1 MADVIV
7 NAEVRSNVGQLN
19 QDLRQT
25 QQEAISIKDA
35 FGVASGSIAAVQGGM
50 KLFGV
55 ESEKTQ
61 EAILKVQ
68 AAMSM
73 NQGIQSLIKQKD
85 TIMSI
90 AGFIGKWTGATKVL
104 TVAQKLLNIVMSAN
118 PIGLVI
124 AGITALIGLG
134 AAIVSFF
141 KNNAA
146 ATKEETEALKQ
157 NNKEILAN
165 MKERDKQQDKESAEA
180 KHRLELMALRDMT
193 IHQYYK
199 ELEAIRLT
207 DLERERSNRD
217 QARADRKAAQVK
229 LDELKRNNDTDSEI
243 VKNQRKHRDEL
254 LQQERNYQKEIDK
267 LKEEGDKNRR
277 NKELDREK
285 QTIENEKRRVQY
297 EIDQEKKRQQRALR
311 VKKERI
317 SANKQFLS
325 QLRKMN
331 QDAALLEIEDDQ
343 ERELKKAEQ
352 EKDNQLKALEKSKV
366 GPKVRAAMIEAI
378 ELEHQNKMKEI
389 NDKFEEE
396 AKEKREE
403 ENALLQE
410 MINENNDALIE
421 NEVDQ
426 QIKALERQK
435 EADLE
440 KLKLHANFNELKLEL
455 DKKYDREIQK
465 IQDEQV
471 ENDIKAKKELVK
483 TSLKSSADLMKQA
496 SEFAGDNKE
505 LAAGSS
511 LINTYQAVTKTLAD
525 GGGSPLSYLMAAG
538 VLAAG
543 LKSVQSIYD
552 TDVGSGGGGGS
563 TPPAEVTPA
572 PQMVSGSFD
581 LTNVQE
587 PEPLKAFVVTDEMTS
602 SQDQLANIRRR
613 ATI

>member
-1 MADVIV
+1 
-7 NAEVRSNVGQLN
+7 
-19 QDLRQT
+19 
-25 QQEAISIKDA
+25 
-35 FGVASGSIAAVQGGM
+35 
-50 KLFGV
+50 
-55 ESEKTQ
+55 
-61 EAILKVQ
+61 Q

-104 TVAQKLLNIVMSAN
+104 TVAQKMLNIVMNAN

-146 ATKEETEALKQ
+146 ATKEETQALKD
-157 NNKEILAN
+157 NYNEIN
-165 MKERDKQQDKESAEA
+165 RNIEQRDKQAEIDKKEEE
-180 KHRLELMALRDMT
+180 HRLRMTELNGLSIRE
-193 IHQYYK
+193 YYAEK
-199 ELEAIRLT
+199 EAIIQR
-207 DLERERSNRD
+207 DLERQRSHRD
-217 QARADRKAAQVK
+217 NAIMLQKEAQAKI
-229 LDELKRNNDTDSEI
+229 DELKKNNDSDSEI
-243 VKNQRKHRDEL
+243 VKAARKHRDQMIADRKE
-254 LQQERNYQKEIDK
+254 YQKKIEK
-267 LKEEGDKNRR
+267 LKEELRQADQDEEYDRAVRDRDNALKRVEFEKN
-277 NKELDREK
+277 
-285 QTIENEKRRVQY
+285 
-297 EIDQEKKRQQRALR
+297 QEKKRKDRALR
-311 VKKERI
+311 IKKERI
-317 SANKQFLS
+317 AANKQFLA

-331 QDAALLEIEDDQ
+331 QEAALVEIEDDQ

-352 EKDNQLKALEKSKV
+352 ERDNQLKALEKSKV
-366 GPKVRAAMIEAI
+366 GDKVRAAMKEAI

-389 NDKFEEE
+389 NKKFEDE
-396 AKEKREE
+396 AKEKREQE
-403 ENALLQE
+403 DALLQE

-426 QIKALERQK
+426 QLKALERQK
-435 EADLE
+435 AADLE
-440 KLKLHANFNELKLEL
+440 KLKLHANFNELKIEL
-455 DKKYDREIQK
+455 DKKYDREVKK

-471 ENDIKAKKELVK
+471 ENDKKAKKDLVNI
-483 TSLKSSADLMKQA
+483 SLKSSADLMKQA

-552 TDVGSGGGGGS
+552 TDVGSGGGGS

-581 LTNVQE
+581 LTNVQQ
-587 PEPLKAFVVTDEMTS
+587 PEPLKAFVVTDEMTN
-602 SQDQLANIRRR
+602 SQ
-613 ATI
+613 

>member
-1 MADVIV
+1 
-7 NAEVRSNVGQLN
+7 
-19 QDLRQT
+19 
-25 QQEAISIKDA
+25 
-35 FGVASGSIAAVQGGM
+35 
-50 KLFGV
+50 
-55 ESEKTQ
+55 
-61 EAILKVQ
+61 
-68 AAMSM
+68 MSM

-104 TVAQKLLNIVMSAN
+104 TVAQKMLNIVMNAN

-146 ATKEETEALKQ
+146 ATKEETQALKD
-157 NNKEILAN
+157 NYNEIN
-165 MKERDKQQDKESAEA
+165 RNIEQRDKQAEIDKKEEE
-180 KHRLELMALRDMT
+180 HRLRMTELNGLSIRE
-193 IHQYYK
+193 YYAEK
-199 ELEAIRLT
+199 EAIIQR
-207 DLERERSNRD
+207 DLERQRSHRD
-217 QARADRKAAQVK
+217 NAIMLQKEAQAKI
-229 LDELKRNNDTDSEI
+229 DELKKNNDSDSEI
-243 VKNQRKHRDEL
+243 VKAARKHRDQMIADRKE
-254 LQQERNYQKEIDK
+254 YQKKIEK
-267 LKEEGDKNRR
+267 LKEELRQADQDEEYDRAVRDRDNALKRVEFEKN
-277 NKELDREK
+277 
-285 QTIENEKRRVQY
+285 
-297 EIDQEKKRQQRALR
+297 QEKKRKDRALR
-311 VKKERI
+311 IKKERI
-317 SANKQFLS
+317 AANKQFLA

-331 QDAALLEIEDDQ
+331 QEAALVEIEDDQ

-352 EKDNQLKALEKSKV
+352 ERDNQLKALEKSKV
-366 GPKVRAAMIEAI
+366 GDKVRAAMKEAI

-389 NDKFEEE
+389 NKKFEDE
-396 AKEKREE
+396 AKEKREQE
-403 ENALLQE
+403 DALLQE

-426 QIKALERQK
+426 QLKALERQK
-435 EADLE
+435 AADLE
-440 KLKLHANFNELKLEL
+440 KLKLHANFNELKIEL
-455 DKKYDREIQK
+455 DKKYDREVKK

-471 ENDIKAKKELVK
+471 ENDKKAKKDLVNI
-483 TSLKSSADLMKQA
+483 SLKSSADLMKQA

-552 TDVGSGGGGGS
+552 TDVGSGGGGS

-581 LTNVQE
+581 LTNVQQ
-587 PEPLKAFVVTDEMTS
+587 PEPLKAFVVTDEMTN

>member
-104 TVAQKLLNIVMSAN
+104 TVAQKMLNIVMNAN

-146 ATKEETEALKQ
+146 ATKEETQALKD
-157 NNKEILAN
+157 NYNEIN
-165 MKERDKQQDKESAEA
+165 RNIEQRDKQAEIDKKEEE
-180 KHRLELMALRDMT
+180 HRLRMTELNGLSIRE
-193 IHQYYK
+193 YYAEK
-199 ELEAIRLT
+199 EAIIQR
-207 DLERERSNRD
+207 DLERQRSHRD
-217 QARADRKAAQVK
+217 NAIMLQKEAQAKI
-229 LDELKRNNDTDSEI
+229 DELKKNNDSDSEI
-243 VKNQRKHRDEL
+243 VKAARKHRDQMIADRKE
-254 LQQERNYQKEIDK
+254 YQKKIEK
-267 LKEEGDKNRR
+267 LKEELRQADQDEEYDRAVRDRDNALKRVEFEKN
-277 NKELDREK
+277 
-285 QTIENEKRRVQY
+285 
-297 EIDQEKKRQQRALR
+297 QEKKRKDRALR
-311 VKKERI
+311 IKKERI
-317 SANKQFLS
+317 AANKQFLA

-331 QDAALLEIEDDQ
+331 QEAALVEIEDDQ

-352 EKDNQLKALEKSKV
+352 ERDNQLKALEKSKV
-366 GPKVRAAMIEAI
+366 GDKVRAAMKEAI

-389 NDKFEEE
+389 NKKFEDE
-396 AKEKREE
+396 AKEKREQE
-403 ENALLQE
+403 DALLQE

-426 QIKALERQK
+426 QLKALERQK
-435 EADLE
+435 AADLE
-440 KLKLHANFNELKLEL
+440 KLKLHANFNELKIEL
-455 DKKYDREIQK
+455 DKKYDREVKK

-471 ENDIKAKKELVK
+471 ENDKKAKKDLVNI
-483 TSLKSSADLMKQA
+483 SLKSSADLMKQA

-552 TDVGSGGGGGS
+552 TDVGSGGGGS

-581 LTNVQE
+581 LTNVQQ
-587 PEPLKAFVVTDEMTS
+587 PEPLKAFVVTDEMTN

>member
-104 TVAQKLLNIVMSAN
+104 TVAQKMLNIVMNAN

-146 ATKEETEALKQ
+146 ATKEETQALKD
-157 NNKEILAN
+157 NYNEIN
-165 MKERDKQQDKESAEA
+165 RNIEQRDKQAEIDKKEEE
-180 KHRLELMALRDMT
+180 HRLRMTELNGLSIRE
-193 IHQYYK
+193 YYAEK
-199 ELEAIRLT
+199 EAIIQR
-207 DLERERSNRD
+207 DLERQRSHRD
-217 QARADRKAAQVK
+217 NAIMLQKEAQAKI
-229 LDELKRNNDTDSEI
+229 DELKKNNDSDSEI
-243 VKNQRKHRDEL
+243 VKSARKHRDQMIADRKE
-254 LQQERNYQKEIDK
+254 YQKKIEK
-267 LKEEGDKNRR
+267 LKEELRQADQDEEYDRAVRDRDNALKRVEFEKN
-277 NKELDREK
+277 
-285 QTIENEKRRVQY
+285 
-297 EIDQEKKRQQRALR
+297 QEKKRKDRALR
-311 VKKERI
+311 IKKERI
-317 SANKQFLS
+317 AANKQFLA

-331 QDAALLEIEDDQ
+331 QEAALVEIEDDQ

-352 EKDNQLKALEKSKV
+352 ERDNQLKALEKSKV
-366 GPKVRAAMIEAI
+366 GDKVRAAMKEAI

-389 NDKFEEE
+389 NKKFEDE
-396 AKEKREE
+396 AKEKREQE
-403 ENALLQE
+403 DALLQE

-426 QIKALERQK
+426 QLKALERQK
-435 EADLE
+435 AADLE
-440 KLKLHANFNELKLEL
+440 KLKLHANFNELKIEL
-455 DKKYDREIQK
+455 DKKYDREVKK

-471 ENDIKAKKELVK
+471 ENDKKAKKDLVNI
-483 TSLKSSADLMKQA
+483 SLKSSADLMKQA

-552 TDVGSGGGGGS
+552 TDVGSGGGGS

-581 LTNVQE
+581 LTNVQQ
-587 PEPLKAFVVTDEMTS
+587 PEPLKAFVVTDEMTN